1 VLQLADRNSP
11 SGVCAETEVDRGAPL
26 RSSLPSP
33 LDKVDKIYASMRQEI
48 RRDGGLTW
56 DVLCALCLR
65 LMEPGGARAGGGT
78 ADDDGESPHLY
89 AMPQLMSCGIGKYLS
104 R

>member
-1 VLQLADRNSP
+1 MCSSWLIGTAHPASAQRLKL
-11 SGVCAETEVDRGAPL
+11 TEGPL
-26 RSSLPSP
+26 SVVRSLPSP

-48 RRDGGLTW
+48 RRDGCLTW

-78 ADDDGESPHLY
+78 ADDDGESPTID
-89 AMPQLMSCGIGKYLS
+89 ATPQLIDVMWN